1 MSYRKK
7 HIKSKIHKI
16 KPKHS
21 ILRRP
26 VFWILFLF
34 LIIILFAFYIFI
46 FYSGLQVKNVI
57 ISGNEKAQSKDIE
70 DFIFGNVDKI
80 FLEAG
85 NLKLTSKNI
94 FLVNT
99 DDLSKKVLKKF
110 SIIKKLKI
118 DKKLPQTLLLG
129 VEERKPLGIFCNNF
143 LAGPKGYPEAE
154 KEECFLIDENGVI
167 FEPIFQAPKNVTV
180 VRQALG
186 EKNVFTGEEV
196 IAKNIMSAISKIKN
210 SLKDNFQINVEEA
223 LISNPFKINIK
234 TNENW
239 EIYFDLDSDINL
251 QIAKMNLILKKEIS
265 AENRKNLQY
274 IDLRFKDRAYY
285 K

>member
-1 MSYRKK
+1 MSYHKK

-16 KPKHS
+16 KPKYS
-21 ILRRP
+21 IFRRP

-34 LIIILFAFYIFI
+34 LMIILSAFYVFI
-46 FYSGLQVKNVI
+46 FYSGLQVKNII
-57 ISGNEKAQSKDIE
+57 ISGNEKTQSNDIE
-70 DFIFGNVDKI
+70 KFVFKSIDKK
-80 FLEAG
+80 FLDVGAF
-85 NLKLTSKNI
+85 KLTSKNI
-94 FLVNT
+94 FLVNSDNLT
-99 DDLSKKVLKKF
+99 KQILEKF
-110 SIIKKLKI
+110 PIIEKLKI
-118 DKKLPQTLLLG
+118 DKKLPQTLILG
-129 VEERKPLGIFCNNF
+129 VQERKPLGIFCNSS
-143 LAGPKGYPEAE
+143 LADKLVD

-167 FEPIFQAPKNVTV
+167 FEPLSQVPKNVTV

-196 IAKNIMSAISKIKN
+196 IAKSIMSAISKIKN
-210 SLKDNFQINVEEA
+210 SLKDNFQIDVEEA
-223 LISNPFKINIK
+223 LVSNPFKIKVI

-251 QIAKMNLILKKEIS
+251 QIAKMNLILKDEIS